1 MLFSEGLNWRV
12 VFGIFGT
19 LGQGRDTEPTEDTRQ
34 RHSGRPCSAYCREGW
49 QEGEDGSLTI
59 IWFDEAAVTKIA
71 SYQKNTIQKETR
83 IREPQNPH
91 ISKWSIL
98 QGHVSWCLVISP
110 SLDRQLPAL
119 KPLKGLRVLDGLLW
133 NPMHGSNLSPATH
146 MNGYQQDFYNLILTT
161 LA

>member
-1 MLFSEGLNWRV
+1 MFYEGLNWRV

-34 RHSGRPCSAYCREGW
+34 RHSGCPCGAYCCEGW
-49 QEGEDGSLTI
+49 QEGEDVSLTI
-59 IWFDEAAVTKIA
+59 IWISGAKIA
-71 SYQKNTIQKETR
+71 SYEKNR

-98 QGHVSWCLVISP
+98 QGHVSWCLVISR

-146 MNGYQQDFYNLILTT
+146 MNGYQQGFLNLILTT